1 MKKRM
6 TGITLMAA
14 AMLLTA
20 CGTQTDDTTAA
31 QSEVSTTVGT
41 EAAQGTVA
49 TETLTATEAQT
60 AETTQD
66 PAAVLG
72 TVASYD
78 EIIENYRTMIKEKWD
93 ASQIYETDYSPVLSY
108 LTGADN
114 AQDTVGYVY
123 MDINGDG
130 EDELLIGE
138 TDTELAANRMIFD
151 AYTLKD
157 GQPVQLFV
165 SHERNRY
172 YLCEDES
179 GAILV
184 ANEAANG
191 AANSAWYYYIVSG
204 TELQVVQGVIYDLAA
219 DEQNPWFIT
228 YDDDWDTSNDE
239 PTTEEDAQN
248 IIDSNTNTYAALDW
262 TPIME

>member
-6 TGITLMAA
+6 TGITILAA

-20 CGTQTDDTTAA
+20 CGTQTDTSTAGQSETGTAA
-31 QSEVSTTVGT
+31 GT
-41 EAAQGTVA
+41 EAVESTVETQA
-49 TETLTATEAQT
+49 TAESQT
-60 AETTQD
+60 AESTQEST
-66 PAAVLG
+66 AVLG
-72 TVASYD
+72 TATSYD
-78 EIIENYRTMIKEKWD
+78 EIIENYRTMIQEKWD
-93 ASQIYETDYSPVLSY
+93 ASQIFETDYSPVLSY
-108 LTGADN
+108 LTDADN
-114 AQDTVGYVY
+114 AQDTVGYVK

-138 TDTELAANRMIFD
+138 TDTELAVNRMIFD
-151 AYTLKD
+151 AYTMKD

-184 ANEAANG
+184 ANEASNG
-191 AANSAWYYYIVSG
+191 AANSAWYYYVVSG
-204 TELQVVQGVIYDLAA
+204 TELQVVQGVVYDLAA
-219 DEQNPWFIT
+219 DENNPWFLT

-239 PTTEEDAQN
+239 SATEEDAQN
-248 IIDSNTNTYAALDW
+248 IIDSYTNIYAALDW